1 MYTDGLWIV
10 MGQISAALGV
20 LFGIRLLT
28 EVMPPD
34 VFGSVTLLSGMAA
47 LAVGIFS
54 TPIMQ
59 AVLRLYPEYASQ
71 DGVASLR
78 RVALSG
84 LLRRGLWCYLAL
96 LCGLVGYGHFYE
108 MSILVGLLLAAMM
121 ATDSIRSLESSLLNA
136 ARRQRPFA
144 LLSVFEAWGKP
155 LAAVALVQVFG
166 PSVDSV
172 LTGYVVAAIVTLIT
186 YYAFVTPEGTTG
198 TAASSADRSALE
210 KRVSSYSL
218 PLVPMGIL
226 GWVTGVGDRYLIG
239 GLLGVD
245 KVGIYA
251 AIYGLVSRPFLML
264 GSAVELT
271 FRPIYNKAVVTD
283 SPSEPRKVL
292 RNWLLLLM
300 GAGGIGFV
308 FFTALAPTIV
318 NVLVA
323 EEYRSGARLVPWI
336 AAGYVLLI
344 LSYVFEKVCYAY
356 EATHLILLTQLCGA
370 LASLG
375 IAFAAIRAWGLIGA
389 AAAVPAYCGLQLLIA
404 ALAANWTYSTAQQA
418 GTTRRALSA
427 ASKH

>member
-1 MYTDGLWIV
+1 
-10 MGQISAALGV
+10 
-20 LFGIRLLT
+20 
-28 EVMPPD
+28 
-34 VFGSVTLLSGMAA
+34 
-47 LAVGIFS
+47 
-54 TPIMQ
+54 
-59 AVLRLYPEYASQ
+59 
-71 DGVASLR
+71 
-78 RVALSG
+78 
-84 LLRRGLWCYLAL
+84 
-96 LCGLVGYGHFYE
+96 
-108 MSILVGLLLAAMM
+108 
-121 ATDSIRSLESSLLNA
+121 
-136 ARRQRPFA
+136 
-144 LLSVFEAWGKP
+144 
-155 LAAVALVQVFG
+155 
-166 PSVDSV
+166 
-172 LTGYVVAAIVTLIT
+172 
-186 YYAFVTPEGTTG
+186 
-198 TAASSADRSALE
+198 
-210 KRVSSYSL
+210 
-218 PLVPMGIL
+218 MGIL